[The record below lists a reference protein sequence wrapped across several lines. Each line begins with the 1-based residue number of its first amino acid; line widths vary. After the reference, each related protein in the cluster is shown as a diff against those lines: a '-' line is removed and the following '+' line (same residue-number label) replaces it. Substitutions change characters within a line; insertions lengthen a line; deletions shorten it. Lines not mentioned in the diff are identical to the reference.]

1 MKNRLKFYELPQYFY
16 GVVNDNIDD
25 IYCLK
30 EMVEHNELPV
40 PLYDDNNEVNGFL
53 CYSCFHVIRDSLN
66 PKYNN
71 DIEVG
76 KLENYCMV
84 PSGEDGFRFFDK
96 EKCLEYLM
104 NHFNIKNKYRELKI
118 EQSTDRQK
126 CVKEIYDTDISFF
139 NSLFND
145 DINDDLLKD
154 IISFGYMQDIIN
166 AVGYTLLVNRGYIG
180 KLIED
185 GYENDLIQNGFQ
197 NEVNEYHSLN
207 DNKDEEKQTVDEID
221 FYI

>member
-1 MKNRLKFYELPQYFY
+1 MMKRIKNYELPQYFY

-40 PLYDDNNEVNGFL
+40 PLYDDDHEINGFL
-53 CYSCFHVIRDSLN
+53 CYSCCAVIRDSLN

-76 KLENYCMV
+76 KLENYCMI

-104 NHFNIKNKYRELKI
+104 NHFNIKNKYIELKMEI
-118 EQSTDRQK
+118 STDRQNCLRELYNTSK
-126 CVKEIYDTDISFF
+126 YLF

-145 DINDDLLKD
+145 NISDDLLKD
-154 IISFGYMQDIIN
+154 IISFGYLKDIIN
-166 AVGYTLLVNRGYIG
+166 AVGYSLLVKRGYIG

-185 GYENDLIQNGFQ
+185 GYENDMIECGFQ
-197 NEVNEYHSLN
+197 SEINEYHALN
-207 DNKDEEKQTVDEID
+207 DKKEETNTADNID